1 MCENAQDS
9 NAGDISYEM
18 HGGHYWKFNY
28 QLLINKNLKNFKAI
42 ILTFCKIKILSNIKP
57 EKNNRKNKKSG
68 VTQLPRY
75 LKV

>member
-1 MCENAQDS
+1 MKCTGVIAES
-9 NAGDISYEM
+9 LITSYLLFVLM
-18 HGGHYWKFNY
+18 
-28 QLLINKNLKNFKAI
+28 LINKNSKNFKAI

-75 LKV
+75 LTV